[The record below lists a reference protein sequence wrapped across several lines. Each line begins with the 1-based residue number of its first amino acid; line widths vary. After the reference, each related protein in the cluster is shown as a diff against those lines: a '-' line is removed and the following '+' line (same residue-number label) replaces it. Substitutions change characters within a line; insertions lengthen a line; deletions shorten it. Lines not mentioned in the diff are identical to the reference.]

1 MSLGKRGNAE
11 SGAEHAHSKQMKI
24 DSTNQTL
31 DSESEYEEEVMDE
44 TAAVYD
50 QISDVYLDTIN
61 RSNLDFDFE
70 QLCSVSL
77 STTNIYAC
85 LVCGKYY
92 QGRGPKTHAY
102 FHSINDDHHVF
113 INLKSRQ
120 AYILPDNYKIDS
132 KSLNDIKQVIN
143 PEYSRQSIDSLDTR
157 ERQAFDLQGKPYL
170 PGFVGLNRIKSNSFM
185 NVVIQ
190 LIAHVQPLRDMLL
203 LLPSSKED
211 ASKQPDVLLSKLSL
225 LVRKIW
231 HAQKFKAHVSP
242 HELVQE
248 IVSLSKK
255 RFRLDREGDPYEL
268 LIWLLNS
275 LHIHLGGTRKRN
287 SSTVYQAFQGEML
300 VKTLQG
306 KADSNNTER
315 KMPFLALSLELP
327 PKPLFTSTSLDDPAA
342 GENEDDRADIP
353 QVPLMTLLQRYN
365 GSLQPE
371 QTSVFQLTKLPRYII
386 CHIKRFTKNEFAIE
400 KNPTVVNFPVRNL
413 PFGQLLPL
421 DTREMHGRETTYD
434 LVINICHVGEQL
446 PQTTPSNDITQS
458 DVTAETTGSGESP
471 FMVYIRNEAN
481 GKWLM
486 LHDLQVK
493 PIMPQMLFLSD
504 SYIQVW
510 KRND

>member
-1 MSLGKRGNAE
+1 MSLGKRANAE
-11 SGAEHAHSKQMKI
+11 VESAHSKQMKV
-24 DSTNQTL
+24 DTEQAW
-31 DSESEYEEEVMDE
+31 DAESEEEEETMDE
-44 TAAVYD
+44 VAAVCD
-50 QISDVYLDTIN
+50 QVSDLYLDTIN

-70 QLCSVSL
+70 QQCSVSL

-113 INLKSRQ
+113 INLESRQ
-120 AYILPDNYKIDS
+120 AYILPDNCKINS
-132 KSLNDIKQVIN
+132 KSLNDIKQVIS
-143 PEYSRQSIDSLDTR
+143 PQYSKLAIASLDSQ

-170 PGFVGLNRIKSNSFM
+170 PGYVGLNRIKRNSFM

-190 LIAHVQPLRDMLL
+190 LLAHVEPLRNMLL
-203 LLPSSKED
+203 SSEEGVG
-211 ASKQPDVLLSKLSL
+211 KQPDVLLSKLSL

-255 RFRLDREGDPYEL
+255 RFRLDQEGDPYEL
-268 LIWLLNS
+268 LIWLLNT

-287 SSTVYQAFQGEML
+287 SSIVYQAFQGEML
-300 VKTLQG
+300 KKDGQ
-306 KADSNNTER
+306 ADR

-327 PKPLFTSTSLDDPAA
+327 PKPLFTNTSLDDP
-342 GENEDDRADIP
+342 DDRAEIP
-353 QVPLMTLLQRYN
+353 QVPLMTLLQRY
-365 GSLQPE
+365 GSTQPE
-371 QTSVFQLTKLPRYII
+371 QTSMFQLTRLPQYII
-386 CHIKRFTKNEFAIE
+386 CHIKRFQKNEFAVE
-400 KNPTVVNFPVRNL
+400 KNPTVVNFPVRSL
-413 PFGQLLPL
+413 PFGQLLPQN
-421 DTREMHGRETTYD
+421 TREMRGRDTTYD

-446 PQTTPSNDITQS
+446 PQSSPDAAQP

-481 GKWLM
+481 GKWFM

>member
-1 MSLGKRGNAE
+1 MPLGKRANMEADAE
-11 SGAEHAHSKQMKI
+11 SAHSKQMKV
-24 DSTNQTL
+24 DADQTW
-31 DSESEYEEEVMDE
+31 DTETEEEAMDE
-44 TAAVYD
+44 TY

-70 QLCSVSL
+70 QQCSVSL

-113 INLKSRQ
+113 INLQSRQ
-120 AYILPDNYKIDS
+120 AYILPDNCQINS
-132 KSLNDIKQVIN
+132 KSLNDIKQVIS
-143 PEYSRQSIDSLDTR
+143 PQYSKQAIASLDSR
-157 ERQAFDLQGKPYL
+157 EKQAFDLQGKPYL

-190 LIAHVQPLRDMLL
+190 LIAHVEPLRNMLL
-203 LLPSSKED
+203 SSGE
-211 ASKQPDVLLSKLSL
+211 STGEQPDVLLSKLSL

-248 IVSLSKK
+248 VVSLSKK
-255 RFRLDREGDPYEL
+255 RFRLDQEGDPYEL
-268 LIWLLNS
+268 LIWLLNT

-287 SSTVYQAFQGEML
+287 SSIVYQAFQGEML
-300 VKTLQG
+300 KKDSKT
-306 KADSNNTER
+306 DR

-327 PKPLFTSTSLDDPAA
+327 PKPLFTNTSLDDP
-342 GENEDDRADIP
+342 DDRAEIP
-353 QVPLMTLLQRYN
+353 QVSLMTLLQRY
-365 GSLQPE
+365 GSAQPE
-371 QTSVFQLTKLPRYII
+371 HTSMLQLTKLPCYII
-386 CHIKRFTKNEFAIE
+386 CHIKRFNKNEFAVE

-413 PFGQLLPL
+413 PFGQLLPQ
-421 DTREMHGRETTYD
+421 DTREMHGRDTTYD

-446 PQTTPSNDITQS
+446 PQSTPDTAQP

-481 GKWLM
+481 GKWFM